1 MSTGTEA
8 GTPSGAVASRLRRPL
23 ANLRLWLAALVRPP
37 RRLRPRRLRALG
49 MRFALGTLLAL
60 AAIAATMLLVDGPA
74 SAATRRLPYPLID
87 AFNEFTD
94 FGRSG
99 WFLIPLAVL
108 IGLSAMVSSPALGRI
123 GQLVLASLVVRLG
136 YVFLAIALPGLVVT
150 VAKRLIGRVRPSE
163 LGHFAFF
170 PWSWQPSYA
179 SLPSGHA
186 TTAFAAAMAI
196 ALLWPR
202 ARIPIF
208 VFAIGIALSRVVISA
223 HYPSDVLAGAFVGCF
238 AAVLVRDWFAARN
251 LGFVVG
257 PQGQVTALPGPS
269 LRRVKSVAGRVFGQ

>member
-49 MRFALGTLLAL
+49 MRFALGSLLAL

>member
-196 ALLWPR
+196 ALVWPR

-208 VFAIGIALSRVVISA
+208 IFAIGIALSRVVISA

-257 PQGQVTALPGPS
+257 AQGQVTALPGPS

>member
-8 GTPSGAVASRLRRPL
+8 GTPSGAVASRLRRPI

-37 RRLRPRRLRALG
+37 RHLRPRRLRALG
-49 MRFALGTLLAL
+49 MRFAIGSLLAL
-60 AAIAATMLLVDGPA
+60 AAIVATMLLLDGPA
-74 SAATRRLPYPLID
+74 SAAVRHLPFPLID

-94 FGRSG
+94 FGRSA
-99 WFLIPLAVL
+99 WLLIPLAIL
-108 IGLSAMVSSPALGRI
+108 IGLAAIVSSPALGRM
-123 GQLVLASLVVRLG
+123 GQLVVASLVVRLG

-196 ALLWPR
+196 ALVWPR

-208 VFAIGIALSRVVISA
+208 IFAIGIALSRVVISA

-257 PQGQVTALPGPS
+257 AQGQVTALPGPS